1 MREPACTD
9 VTDAHAIE
17 ESSTIKIAGV
27 KILLRGGSTRLRLFI
42 PRPFFA
48 VWSEILMTPKSR
60 VAFMIPKI
68 TGASREKRRG
78 IRFSRVLNS

>member
-42 PRPFFA
+42 SRPFFA
-48 VWSEILMTPKSR
+48 VWSEILMTQSR
-60 VAFMIPKI
+60 VYD
-68 TGASREKRRG
+68 TENHRRVTREATRDPVFAG
-78 IRFSRVLNS
+78 S

>member
-1 MREPACTD
+1 MREPACID

-27 KILLRGGSTRLRLFI
+27 KILFRGGSTRFFI
-42 PRPFFA
+42 PRPFLA
-48 VWSEILMTPKSR
+48 VWSEILMTPSR

-68 TGASREKRRG
+68 TGASRERRRG
-78 IRFSRVLNS
+78 IRYSRVLNS

>member
-27 KILLRGGSTRLRLFI
+27 KILFRGGSTRLRLFI

-48 VWSEILMTPKSR
+48 VWSETLMTPSR

-68 TGASREKRRG
+68 TGASRERRRG
-78 IRFSRVLNS
+78 IRYLRVLNS